1 MYYFSKIYT
10 DPRIYLT
17 IAFLSFII
25 NEHVFS
31 AEKIDWEDKALKT
44 GNRLAVLDFSAKGIS
59 DPMRDILTEQFRQ
72 NLKKLKIYEV
82 LDASMTNQVEIFYP
96 GEKIYGE
103 CKSKGCILELGR
115 LLKVNYVVA
124 GTIIEKD
131 KEYFVNGKMYSIDLE
146 QEVQGFSI
154 ENVSEIDSIRLEM
167 KKLSYNVSGLEV
179 PDTISIEAS
188 TEVLSYVTKTK
199 EQEKMPWIRL
209 PKISK
214 KVRSLMYST
223 VVPGAGQVYSKR
235 AYTGLGFFGAEII
248 IGSLALL
255 AHSNYQKSWGGFQET
270 YKSYQIE
277 DDPGKLIQL
286 RPDIIRYANDTKKH
300 NDFLRGLRIVGASIW
315 SINMLHAYIVAPED
329 IFVNTGNLGNFSD
342 AESKSKLTTWDI
354 LSGFGLRGLIIRPV
368 FKGSSLSSY
377 SPYTDAGLLIT
388 TPIGLYFGSVFTSLT
403 YEISNYSF
411 TSSDFENKVEG
422 SSHTTAFNFDL
433 TNKISFGGKSI
444 KKYAFLGRSNYSDG
458 KGYLIGGDL
467 VYNVSTFP
475 LSFALSSRANMVN
488 TKSLGSTMWVSLG
501 VNVGIN
507 IP

>member
-199 EQEKMPWIRL
+199 AQEKMPWIRL

-255 AHSNYQKSWGGFQET
+255 AHSNYQKSWGSFQET

-300 NDFLRGLRIVGASIW
+300 NDFLRGLRIVGA
-315 SINMLHAYIVAPED
+315 
-329 IFVNTGNLGNFSD
+329 
-342 AESKSKLTTWDI
+342 
-354 LSGFGLRGLIIRPV
+354 
-368 FKGSSLSSY
+368 
-377 SPYTDAGLLIT
+377 
-388 TPIGLYFGSVFTSLT
+388 
-403 YEISNYSF
+403 
-411 TSSDFENKVEG
+411 
-422 SSHTTAFNFDL
+422 
-433 TNKISFGGKSI
+433 
-444 KKYAFLGRSNYSDG
+444 
-458 KGYLIGGDL
+458 
-467 VYNVSTFP
+467 
-475 LSFALSSRANMVN
+475 
-488 TKSLGSTMWVSLG
+488 
-501 VNVGIN
+501 
-507 IP
+507 

>member
-10 DPRIYLT
+10 PFRIYLT
-17 IAFLSFII
+17 IALLSVIV

-31 AEKIDWEDKALKT
+31 AEKIDWKDKALQT

-72 NLKKLKIYEV
+72 NIKKLKIYEV

-188 TEVLSYVTKTK
+188 SEVLSYVAKVK

-255 AHSNYQKSWGGFQET
+255 AHF
-270 YKSYQIE
+270 
-277 DDPGKLIQL
+277 
-286 RPDIIRYANDTKKH
+286 AHH
-300 NDFLRGLRIVGASIW
+300 N
-315 SINMLHAYIVAPED
+315 
-329 IFVNTGNLGNFSD
+329 
-342 AESKSKLTTWDI
+342 
-354 LSGFGLRGLIIRPV
+354 
-368 FKGSSLSSY
+368 
-377 SPYTDAGLLIT
+377 
-388 TPIGLYFGSVFTSLT
+388 
-403 YEISNYSF
+403 
-411 TSSDFENKVEG
+411 NKVLE
-422 SSHTTAFNFDL
+422 
-433 TNKISFGGKSI
+433 
-444 KKYAFLGRSNYSDG
+444 
-458 KGYLIGGDL
+458 YL
-467 VYNVSTFP
+467 NCQP
-475 LSFALSSRANMVN
+475 
-488 TKSLGSTMWVSLG
+488 
-501 VNVGIN
+501 
-507 IP
+507 